1 MPVSLK
7 DLPKNRPSMTS
18 SPSSVAVG
26 IDIGGTD
33 IKAGLVGCDQSILE
47 RRVIPTEASGGPNHV
62 ISRVVELSNDFKQIA
77 VRRGARLAGVGI
89 GAPGSIRAARGA
101 VVSPP
106 NLPGWTEVALVDPVS
121 KAVGVPV
128 TLDNDANAAVVGEF
142 WCGAGRGT
150 RDMAMLTL
158 GTGIGG
164 GVVLNGALWRGR
176 HENAGELGHKIV
188 IPEGRVCK
196 CGQRGCLEA
205 YASAS
210 TTAQRAA
217 ELVAGGRKSSL
228 CEIVGRGDTLTSK
241 HVCSAARAGD
251 ALAREVWEETCRL
264 LAVACVN
271 LQHTLNLE
279 RIILAG
285 GMSAAGDDLL
295 RPVREHFGRQM
306 WADIG
311 DRPEIVLAEL
321 GNDAGFVGAAYLALK
336 HAGVAVG
343 AATGG
348 R

>member
-1 MPVSLK
+1 MSVSLK
-7 DLPKNRPSMTS
+7 DLPKNRPPMTS
-18 SPSSVAVG
+18 SPASVAVG

-33 IKAGLVGCDQSILE
+33 IKGGLVGINQEILE

-62 ISRVVELSNDFKQIA
+62 IGRVIDLSNDFKQA
-77 VRRGARLAGVGI
+77 AARRGARLEGIGV
-89 GAPGSIRAARGA
+89 GAPGSIRAARGT
-101 VVSPP
+101 VLSPP
-106 NLPGWTEVALVDPVS
+106 NLPGWTEVAIVEPVS
-121 KAVGVPV
+121 KAVGVAV
-128 TLDNDANAAVVGEF
+128 TLENDANAAVVGEF

-164 GVVLNGALWRGR
+164 GVVLNGSLWRGR

-188 IPEGRVCK
+188 IPEGRACK

-217 ELVAGGRKSSL
+217 ELLAAGRSSSL
-228 CEIVGRGDTLTSK
+228 GEVVSRGGTLTSK
-241 HVCSAARAGD
+241 HICAAAREGD

-285 GMSAAGDDLL
+285 GMSAAGDELL

-306 WADIG
+306 WADLG

-321 GNDAGFVGAAYLALK
+321 GNDAGFVGSAYLAFK
-336 HAGVAVG
+336 HTGVAVV
-343 AATGG
+343 AAPGG

>member
-1 MPVSLK
+1 
-7 DLPKNRPSMTS
+7 MTS
-18 SPSSVAVG
+18 SPVTAAVG
-26 IDIGGTD
+26 VDIGGTD
-33 IKAGLVGCDQSILE
+33 IKAGMVASDQSILE
-47 RRVIPTEASGGPNHV
+47 RRVIPTEASAGPEHV
-62 ISRVVELSNDFKQIA
+62 IRRVIDLSNDFKQA
-77 VRRGARLAGVGI
+77 ASRRGVRLTGIGI
-89 GAPGSIRAARGA
+89 GAPGSIRAARGT

-106 NLPGWTEVALVDPVS
+106 NLPGWTEVALVEPVS
-121 KAVGVPV
+121 RAAGVPV

-142 WCGAGRGT
+142 WSGAGRGT

-188 IPEGRVCK
+188 IPDGRVCK

-210 TTAQRAA
+210 TTAQRAC
-217 ELVAGGRKSSL
+217 ELIAGGKRSSL
-228 CEIVGRGDTLTSK
+228 ADVVSRGETLTSK
-241 HVCSAARAGD
+241 HVCTAARAGD

-321 GNDAGFVGAAYLALK
+321 GNDAGFVGAAYLAMK

-343 AATGG
+343 ATTGG

>member
-1 MPVSLK
+1 MTPSPAGVS
-7 DLPKNRPSMTS
+7 
-18 SPSSVAVG
+18 VG
-26 IDIGGTD
+26 VDIGGTD
-33 IKAGLVGCDQSILE
+33 IKSGMVGADQSIVE
-47 RRVIPTEASGGPNHV
+47 RRVIPTEATCGPVHV
-62 ISRVVELSNDFKQIA
+62 IGRVIALVNDFKQTA
-77 VRRGARLAGVGI
+77 ARRGQRIVGVGI
-89 GAPGSIRAARGA
+89 GAPGSIRAARGT

-106 NLPGWTEVALVDPVS
+106 NLPGWTEVAVVAPVS
-121 KAVGVPV
+121 EAVGVPV
-128 TLDNDANAAVVGEF
+128 TLDNDANAAVVDEF

-188 IPEGRVCK
+188 VPEGRACK

-210 TTAQRAA
+210 TTAIRAT
-217 ELVAGGRKSSL
+217 ELVAGGKKSSL
-228 CEIVGRGDTLTSK
+228 GDIISRGEQITSK
-241 HVCSAARAGD
+241 HVCAAAQAGD
-251 ALAREVWEETCRL
+251 ALARDVWEETCRL

-285 GMSAAGDDLL
+285 GMSAAGVELL

-321 GNDAGFVGAAYLALK
+321 GNDAGFVGAAYLAMQ
-336 HAGVAVG
+336 HAG
-343 AATGG
+343 AAAGG